1 VSASRRVAALFERS
15 PLGAV
20 LRALLM
26 LIAVADAGT
35 ALYVWYLKHH
45 GSRAAIQT
53 ALAALAPIRLLAAI
67 ALVGAALYLATR
79 PKRAFQVVLVLVAV
93 GGGLL
98 ALASS
103 HLALIA
109 IAVVDCLAAL
119 LGGALWPQLGD
130 PLASRFGWV
139 LLAVAAVAAGCLFVV
154 QHPSHRLASA
164 FALLLVVAFAAGVSA
179 LALLDRN
186 APLPWRWD
194 PLAALALYTAYA
206 RSGVA
211 PFALMRDKRHLWG
224 RDGRAFV
231 AFGCRAGVAVA
242 LGPAIGPPA
251 AATRLHEE
259 FRAACRS
266 RGWRP
271 AFYQV
276 PEETAGLAGMV
287 RAPLGSEAVVD
298 VGAFDLEGHGVA
310 KLRRMVAR
318 GRRAGV
324 TAEVLPGPELSAEQR
339 AAMRRLAGR
348 VALRRRLG
356 EMAFS
361 VGREDD
367 PAPVERT
374 VGLAHDRAGALVA
387 YASWLWLPAAA
398 TQVLDEAR
406 RDTRAPSGAMELL
419 IATCLERFRGG
430 ALWASLG
437 LAPLAGAALPEG
449 LRARAP
455 AAGLETFKRKFAPAW
470 QPRFVA
476 IERLLDLPAVLAAL
490 VLLHY
495 PRLAG
500 AWRRR

>member
-1 VSASRRVAALFERS
+1 MDRWAALFDRS
-15 PLGAV
+15 PVGAV
-20 LRALLM
+20 VRALLM
-26 LIAVADAGT
+26 LTAVADAGT
-35 ALYVWYLKHH
+35 ALYVWYLRDH
-45 GSRAAIQT
+45 GSRAAIHV
-53 ALAALAPIRLLAAI
+53 ALAALAPIRLLAAL

-103 HLALIA
+103 HMALIA
-109 IAVVDCLAAL
+109 IAVADCLAAL
-119 LGGALWPQLGD
+119 LAGGLWPQLGD

-139 LLAVAAVAAGCLFVV
+139 LLAVAAAAAGCLFVV

-186 APLPWRWD
+186 APLPGRWD
-194 PLAALALYTAYA
+194 PLAALAVYTQHA

-211 PFALMRDKRHLWG
+211 PFALMRDKRHLWD
-224 RDGRAFV
+224 RDGRSFV

-251 AATRLHEE
+251 AAARLHEE

-266 RGWRP
+266 RGWRA

-276 PEETAGLAGMV
+276 PDETPGLAGMI
-287 RAPLGSEAVVD
+287 RAPLGGEAVVD
-298 VGAFDLEGHGVA
+298 VGAFDLEGHRLA

-318 GRRAGV
+318 ARRAGV
-324 TAEVLPGPELSAEQR
+324 TAEVRLGPELSAEQR

-348 VALRRRLG
+348 EVARRRLG

-361 VGREDD
+361 VGREED
-367 PAPVERT
+367 PAPLET
-374 VGLAHDRAGALVA
+374 TMALAHDRAGQLVA
-387 YASWLWLPAAA
+387 YASWRWLPAAA

-406 RDTRAPSGAMELL
+406 RDPRAPSGVMELL
-419 IATCLERFRGG
+419 LATCLERFRGD
-430 ALWASLG
+430 ARWASLG
-437 LAPLAGAALPEG
+437 LAPLTGATLPVAL
-449 LRARAP
+449 RTWVP

-470 QPRFVA
+470 QPRYVA
-476 IERLLDLPAVLAAL
+476 FERLLDLPAVLAAL

-495 PRLAG
+495 PRLGRA
-500 AWRRR
+500 ARRS